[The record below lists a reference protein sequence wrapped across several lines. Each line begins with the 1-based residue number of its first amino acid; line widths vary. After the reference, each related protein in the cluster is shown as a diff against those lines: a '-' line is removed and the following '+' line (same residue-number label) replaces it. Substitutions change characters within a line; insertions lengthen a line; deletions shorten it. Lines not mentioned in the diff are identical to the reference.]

1 MPGVSEHAQKH
12 RLTARLTSSA
22 RIEILMDAL
31 APKRLQIMS
40 WHKNET
46 QLTTKPQSSARYGRL
61 MSSLLASRFI
71 MMTLTKNSETVAAGM
86 LRNRTL

>member
-1 MPGVSEHAQKH
+1 
-12 RLTARLTSSA
+12 
-22 RIEILMDAL
+22 
-31 APKRLQIMS
+31 MS

-61 MSSLLASRFI
+61 ISSLLASKFI